1 VTTRQQIAVMG
12 AVIVGALAA
21 TDLYVY
27 RTPNSTAQSTT
38 ADNPCYINNGLGS
51 TAALQTGNCRNRSG
65 RFLGLRMV
73 NTSVTKAYLKM
84 YNLSV
89 APICNSANGL
99 QEIIPIPANEN
110 GGGIVDTNSNYF
122 YNAGVGY
129 CLVGQPTAT
138 DASAPPAG
146 VFGSIRTGN

>member
-1 VTTRQQIAVMG
+1 MTRIQQVGILG
-12 AVIVGALAA
+12 AVIVAALAA

-27 RTPNSTAQSTT
+27 RTPTSSGQSTT

-51 TAALQTGNCRNRSG
+51 TATVQSGNCRNRSG

-73 NTSVTKAYLKM
+73 NVSPTKAYLKL
-84 YNLSV
+84 YNLAT
-89 APICNSANGL
+89 APVCTSPNGL

-122 YNAGVGY
+122 YNTGVGY
-129 CLVGQPTAT
+129 CLVGMGTAT
-138 DASAPPAG
+138 DNSAPPAG